1 MCGQNNSTIT
11 NCYNEGTVS
20 GGDNSS
26 WIGGVCGYNNSGTI
40 TNCYNTAAVS
50 GSEDVGGVCGY
61 NEGTITNCYNEGT
74 VSGGRYYV
82 GGVCGDNIDTITN
95 CYYLADSET
104 DSIDG
109 TTFKT
114 TDQFAGGEVAYILQ
128 SAQTAATEGDPVP
141 QVWGQKLT
149 GETKDTSPV
158 LTSNSAKK
166 VYKVTF
172 ATQSNS
178 FYAVKYANPSGVY
191 ELPTAPS
198 IDNSNNGFYKWS
210 TSKTDYSNAAND
222 FTKNTA
228 VAGDMT
234 VYAVS
239 GEKYGENDNEKTVT
253 TTYGTGTTQDLSAYT
268 VFASYT
274 PAEGETPAS
283 GTASAGKFTYTI
295 ESGNDVLGAT
305 VDGDTLTIPSTA
317 AAGTYNLTIKATVKT
332 DNVSLMSVE
341 FGTVPL
347 TFDVTVKV
355 KFPSEPIGKYADKI
369 TIDNDVADGKAVF
382 TITPLDSST
391 DEIPSVTLY
400 LAEYNDNG
408 QLSSVKKGVKNT
420 DGKLEITLPTTNN
433 YKLMLW
439 DNDQCPLI
447 NAITNIY

>member
-1 MCGQNNSTIT
+1 MCGYTFGTIE
-11 NCYNEGTVS
+11 NCYNTGTVS
-20 GGDNSS
+20 GGSNVGS
-26 WIGGVCGYNNSGTI
+26 VCGNNDG
-40 TNCYNTAAVS
+40 
-50 GSEDVGGVCGY
+50 
-61 NEGTITNCYNEGT
+61 
-74 VSGGRYYV
+74 
-82 GGVCGDNIDTITN
+82 TITN
-95 CYYLADSET
+95 CYYLAKSET

-128 SAQTAATEGDPVP
+128 SVQTPATEGGTIP

-149 GETKDTSPV
+149 GETKDASPV
-158 LTSNSAKK
+158 LTSNSAKT

-178 FYAVKYANPSGVY
+178 SYAVKYANPSGVY

-198 IDNSNNGFYKWS
+198 TDDSNNGFYKWS
-210 TSKTDYSNAAND
+210 TSQTDYSNAAND
-222 FTKNTA
+222 FTATTA
-228 VAGDMT
+228 VTEDIT

-253 TTYGTGTTQDLSAYT
+253 TTYGTEKTQDLSAYT
-268 VFASYT
+268 VFAT
-274 PAEGETPAS
+274 

-295 ESGNDVLGAT
+295 ESGNDTKLGAT
-305 VDGDTLTIPSTA
+305 IDGDTLTIPTTA

-332 DNVSLMSVE
+332 DNVSLMSVD

-382 TITPLDSST
+382 TITPIDSST

-408 QLSSVKKGVKNT
+408 QLNSVKKGIKNT

-439 DNDQCPLI
+439 DNDQCPLM
-447 NAITNIY
+447 NVITNIN